1 MNLSTTESW
10 IKRYI
15 AADMMVSRRIH
26 ADTRDGIG
34 VELTREQYQVM
45 CLIHS
50 NERCTST
57 ILADILFVGKSS
69 ITAIVNR
76 MVTRNW
82 IERTRDEEDRRIVYL
97 TLTDSGRRVY
107 KKAENQLQSLV
118 SSYLTHFDEGEVE
131 HFITLYE
138 KLARLM
144 HEHGG
149 DQENENNT

>member
-107 KKAENQLQSLV
+107 KQAENQLQSLV